1 MIQNVSTTYSI
12 LSPLMPYC
20 SVISENMQYDYLS
33 NSGFV
38 PAVNEFGDQR
48 GIKSQ
53 RMLLKELSRCFKNKM
68 HFTRLNS
75 GDH

>member
-1 MIQNVSTTYSI
+1 M
-12 LSPLMPYC
+12 SPPHTPFCPHYC

-48 GIKSQ
+48 GIKIT
-53 RMLLKELSRCFKNKM
+53 KNA
-68 HFTRLNS
+68 FERTVPLF
-75 GDH
+75 